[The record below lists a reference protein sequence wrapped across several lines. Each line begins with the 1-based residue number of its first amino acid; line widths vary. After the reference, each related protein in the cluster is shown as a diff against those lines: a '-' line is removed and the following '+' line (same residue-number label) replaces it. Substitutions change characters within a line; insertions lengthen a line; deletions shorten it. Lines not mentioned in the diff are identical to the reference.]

1 MRTYSFKEI
10 TDQVKEWIQLDY
22 IYPDD
27 IPAIELY
34 MDQIT
39 TFMDKQLAGNKRQPV
54 TTIW

>member
-39 TFMDKQLAGNKRQPV
+39 TFMDKQLAGNKRQPEE
-54 TTIW
+54 